1 MSSKKNIRELIPS
14 LIHIFK
20 YFSAYIGKQ
29 KTIIALSTLA
39 LFAQVGFRLLEPWPI
54 KYIFDY
60 LLLNDLSKENT
71 ITGYFKNF
79 DNNSVL
85 IILCVS
91 LIIFTALRSIANYY
105 STIGFAVVGN
115 RVMVKIRERL
125 FDHLQKLS
133 LRFHDKSKSGDLTLR
148 LISDVGILRDVTV
161 TAVLPFIGNI
171 LIITGILSVMLFM
184 HWKLTLVSIMLLPFF
199 WLRTK
204 TLSRRLHNVSRDQR
218 RREGA
223 MAATA
228 AESINAIKTVQ
239 ALFLHNK
246 FLNIFSTQSQKGFK
260 DSVKAKKIEA
270 NLGRSVDIIV
280 AASTAIVLWY
290 GVRLVFLHEITPGDI
305 LVFVTYLKAAFKPIR
320 DTVKYTGRLSRAVA
334 SGERVLDVLEVSPDI
349 VDTPDSIE
357 APDFKGNIKFDKV
370 SFSYSDKVDTIKNI
384 SFKINPGQFIAL
396 VGPSGNGKSTI
407 LSLLMRLYDPNQ
419 GTVCVDG
426 EDIRKYKIDSL
437 RSQITVLLQDNILF
451 AESIKDNI
459 SGGLKYVCHEQI
471 VNAATLANAH
481 EFISTMPNG
490 YDTIVGERGT
500 TLSNGQRQ
508 RIAIA
513 RAILRDTPILILDEP
528 TASLDEN
535 NEAKVIQAIE
545 HLRKN
550 RTTIL
555 VTHKLKQAL
564 KADQI
569 FYIKD
574 GEILDCGNHNS
585 MVVSCNDYKM
595 QYYLQNPA
603 ENDLKN
609 KIYAVPNR

>member
-574 GEILDCGNHNS
+574 GEILDCGDHNS

>member
-1 MSSKKNIRELIPS
+1 
-14 LIHIFK
+14 
-20 YFSAYIGKQ
+20 
-29 KTIIALSTLA
+29 
-39 LFAQVGFRLLEPWPI
+39 
-54 KYIFDY
+54 
-60 LLLNDLSKENT
+60 
-71 ITGYFKNF
+71 
-79 DNNSVL
+79 
-85 IILCVS
+85 
-91 LIIFTALRSIANYY
+91 
-105 STIGFAVVGN
+105 
-115 RVMVKIRERL
+115 
-125 FDHLQKLS
+125 
-133 LRFHDKSKSGDLTLR
+133 
-148 LISDVGILRDVTV
+148 
-161 TAVLPFIGNI
+161 
-171 LIITGILSVMLFM
+171 
-184 HWKLTLVSIMLLPFF
+184 
-199 WLRTK
+199 
-204 TLSRRLHNVSRDQR
+204 
-218 RREGA
+218 
-223 MAATA
+223 
-228 AESINAIKTVQ
+228 
-239 ALFLHNK
+239 
-246 FLNIFSTQSQKGFK
+246 
-260 DSVKAKKIEA
+260 
-270 NLGRSVDIIV
+270 
-280 AASTAIVLWY
+280 
-290 GVRLVFLHEITPGDI
+290 
-305 LVFVTYLKAAFKPIR
+305 
-320 DTVKYTGRLSRAVA
+320 
-334 SGERVLDVLEVSPDI
+334 
-349 VDTPDSIE
+349 
-357 APDFKGNIKFDKV
+357 
-370 SFSYSDKVDTIKNI
+370 KVDTIKNI

-459 SGGLKYVCHEQI
+459 SGGLKYVSHEQI

-585 MVVSCNDYKM
+585 MVVSCNDYKK

>member
-370 SFSYSDKVDTIKNI
+370 SFSYSD
-384 SFKINPGQFIAL
+384 
-396 VGPSGNGKSTI
+396 
-407 LSLLMRLYDPNQ
+407 
-419 GTVCVDG
+419 
-426 EDIRKYKIDSL
+426 
-437 RSQITVLLQDNILF
+437 
-451 AESIKDNI
+451 
-459 SGGLKYVCHEQI
+459 
-471 VNAATLANAH
+471 
-481 EFISTMPNG
+481 
-490 YDTIVGERGT
+490 
-500 TLSNGQRQ
+500 
-508 RIAIA
+508 
-513 RAILRDTPILILDEP
+513 
-528 TASLDEN
+528 
-535 NEAKVIQAIE
+535 
-545 HLRKN
+545 
-550 RTTIL
+550 
-555 VTHKLKQAL
+555 
-564 KADQI
+564 
-569 FYIKD
+569 
-574 GEILDCGNHNS
+574 
-585 MVVSCNDYKM
+585 
-595 QYYLQNPA
+595 
-603 ENDLKN
+603 
-609 KIYAVPNR
+609 